1 MPLFGS
7 LLSKGLKL
15 THIIEQDKKTPFEY
29 QRKELKSLIKKAR
42 NTHFGQ
48 HYNFNEILES
58 FEKGK
63 RDQFY
68 EYYRSRVP
76 VFNYNKIFDEW
87 WHRSKAGESDVCWP
101 GIVSYF
107 ALSSGTSDASTKH
120 IPITKDML
128 KSNKKTSLRELLSL
142 VNYKLPAS
150 LFRRGVLMLGGS
162 IELNKVDH
170 YYEGDLS
177 GIQTNKMPRWFL
189 PFYKPGRKIART
201 TDWNFKLDEIARK
214 AKDWDIGF
222 VAGVPAWMQL
232 MFERI
237 IKHHN
242 VSNIHEIWP
251 NLHVYV
257 HGGVSFEP
265 YKNGFEKILGRPISY
280 IETYLASEGFI
291 ALQTRPDQNGM
302 KLVLN
307 NGIFHEFIPFT
318 EENFNADGDVVV
330 NPKTLMLHQ
339 VEEGIDYALLI
350 STNAGS
356 WRYLIGDVVRFTSK
370 ENSEIIISGRT
381 KHYLSLCGE
390 HLSVE
395 NMNTAIRLVCEEF
408 NIDIREFTVTGIPY
422 QNMFAHKWFI
432 GTDDEIDH
440 EKLKIRLDERLKEL
454 NDDYRTERI
463 AALKDIFVEVLPVA
477 AFYDFMKS
485 KGKIGGQTKF
495 PRVLKKTMWEDWES
509 FLKENSFIVTSS
521 NS

>member
-15 THIIEQDKKTPFEY
+15 THIIEQDKKSPFEY

-42 NTHFGQ
+42 HTHFGN
-48 HYNFNEILES
+48 HYNFDEILES
-58 FEKGK
+58 FEKGN

-68 EYYRSRVP
+68 DYYRSRVP

-201 TDWNFKLDEIARK
+201 ADWNFKLDEIARN
-214 AKDWDIGF
+214 AKNWDIGF

-237 IKHHN
+237 IKYN
-242 VSNIHEIWP
+242 NINNIHEIWP

-265 YKNGFEKILGRPISY
+265 YKKGFEKLLGRPISY

-339 VEEGIDYALLI
+339 VEEGVEYALLI

-356 WRYLIGDVVRFTSK
+356 WRYLIGDVVKFTSK
-370 ENSEIIISGRT
+370 KNSEIIICGRT

-395 NMNTAIRLVCEEF
+395 NMNTAIRKVSEEF

-422 QNMFAHKWFI
+422 ENMFAHKWFV
-432 GTDDEIDH
+432 GTDNAIDAS
-440 EKLKIRLDERLKEL
+440 KLKARLDERLKEL

-463 AALKDIFVEVLPVA
+463 AALKDIFVEVLPVSV
-477 AFYDFMKS
+477 FYEFMKS

-495 PRVLKKTMWEDWES
+495 PRVMKKSHCDEWES
-509 FLKENSFIVTSS
+509 FIRQFSS
-521 NS
+521 TTK